1 MICGRIELIRGIFE
15 VIHGRIDVIRGRTEV
30 TGRRK
35 QLLEDL
41 QKRILELEG
50 GNTRSHYV
58 KK

>member
-1 MICGRIELIRGIFE
+1 MIRGMIE
-15 VIHGRIDVIRGRTEV
+15 VIHGRIYVIRGRTEV

-50 GNTRSHYV
+50 GSTRSHYV
-58 KK
+58 KN

>member
-1 MICGRIELIRGIFE
+1 MEVIRGMIE
-15 VIHGRIDVIRGRTEV
+15 VIHGRIYVIRGRTEV

-50 GNTRSHYV
+50 GSTRSHYV
-58 KK
+58 KN